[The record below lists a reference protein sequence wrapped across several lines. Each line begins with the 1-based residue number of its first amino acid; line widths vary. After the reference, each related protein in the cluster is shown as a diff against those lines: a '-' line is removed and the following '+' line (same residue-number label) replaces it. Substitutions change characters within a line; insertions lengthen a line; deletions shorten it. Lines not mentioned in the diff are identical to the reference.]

1 MSEKLMKVIEEFF
14 EMRLTEFVISAF
26 GLILVVICAAVTV
39 GVVLSYVLDK
49 LDEKKEEVK

>member
-14 EMRLTEFVISAF
+14 EMGLTEFVISAF
-26 GLILVVICAAVTV
+26 GLILVVICTAVIV

-49 LDEKKEEVK
+49 LDKKKEEVK